1 MQLGIRIVEPD
12 MELITPE
19 DWLPGMARIIEYA
32 GRKSHRSEGR
42 ISEDSAGPFI
52 QKIAFKKGHESI
64 IEHGFITVD
73 ARMSRTASH
82 QWVRHRIA
90 QYTQES
96 QRFCSYAHPKWGNVL
111 DVICPPTVT
120 GLPMGALE
128 GLCILASWGQES
140 DDVTYRVEPPEPK
153 EGTMGAALEVEGMK
167 AYWHA
172 TDGDLSSQK
181 FRRWCQAIIR
191 SYGRY
196 LELVENGVPAE
207 DARFLLPNAARTEI
221 VVTNNI
227 RSWRHFFTMRCTKHA
242 QWEIRHIAKKTLRLF
257 IKKAP
262 WGFDDEEMRPLAE

>member
-1 MQLGIRIVEPD
+1 MELGIRIVEPD
-12 MELITPE
+12 VELITPK
-19 DWLPGMARIIEYA
+19 DWLPGMAKIIEYA
-32 GRKSHRSEGR
+32 GRKSHRSEGA
-42 ISEDSAGPFI
+42 ITDTSATPFI
-52 QKIAFKKGHESI
+52 QKIAFKLGHESI
-64 IEHGFITVD
+64 IEHGFVTVD

-111 DVICPPTVT
+111 DVICPPTVS
-120 GLPMGALE
+120 GLPLGTLQDVVV
-128 GLCILASWGQES
+128 LAEWDQEN
-140 DDVTYRVEPPEPK
+140 DDVRYTIKTPESPTQPPVQAMWD
-153 EGTMGAALEVEGMK
+153 TN
-167 AYWHA
+167 
-172 TDGDLSSQK
+172 DG
-181 FRRWCQAIIR
+181 FRAWCQAIIR

-196 LELVENGVPAE
+196 LELVERKVPSE

-257 IKKAP
+257 IELMP
-262 WGFDDEEMRPLAE
+262 WGFDDEEMRLLAA